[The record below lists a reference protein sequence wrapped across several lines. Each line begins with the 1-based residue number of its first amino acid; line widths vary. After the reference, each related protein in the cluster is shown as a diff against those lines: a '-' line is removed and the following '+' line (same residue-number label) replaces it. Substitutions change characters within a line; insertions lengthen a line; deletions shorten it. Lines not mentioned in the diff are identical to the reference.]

1 MHTPTPIL
9 IFLLA
14 VAIPLLG
21 YIVEVL
27 LGKFRLR
34 GYRHIARD
42 VRLLGTVIHGKADRD
57 GDDVILRGMA
67 HSWPVSVRFSHSD
80 LKPGLNIRMSVP
92 SNITLFCIPR
102 NQEREVGRVA
112 LHAAD
117 PRFDARFR
125 LSTNHPL
132 EARIVFSPSVA
143 LVEVEKLC
151 SSVATLLALENRIL
165 ELSELVL
172 PEDNVYQHVLSQ
184 IERMARI
191 ADAMAQ
197 MPGADAPKAGRG
209 FARQWNWFRTAYVGI
224 PILLILSILV
234 LAGAHKAPSAPAT
247 PAPDQVGISPD
258 EAARISDIQQWRL
271 AQPLDFEP
279 AALSWLQ
286 QKGAA
291 LAGRIPVSFPR
302 SATGGVAYILKRND
316 GPDRRS
322 ARLVMVVDG
331 QVRFDLALPQL
342 AIVAR
347 VPVDAIESIPWA
359 GRAPLGQPDSDGI
372 LVVRSLEAPETATIF
387 FFSGLHLL
395 SGKPKDYQSLS
406 VR

>member
-1 MHTPTPIL
+1 MDTPTPIL

-14 VAIPLLG
+14 VVIPLLG

-34 GYRHIARD
+34 GYGHIARD
-42 VRLLGTVIHGKADRD
+42 VRLLGTAIHGKTDRD
-57 GDDVILRGMA
+57 GDDVVLRGNA

-80 LKPGLNIRMSVP
+80 LKPGLNVRMSVP
-92 SNITLFCIPR
+92 SSITLFCIPR
-102 NQEREVGRVA
+102 NQEREVGRVP
-112 LHAAD
+112 LHSAD

-125 LSTNHPL
+125 ISTNHPL
-132 EARIVFSPSVA
+132 EARIAFTSNVR
-143 LVEVEKLC
+143 LEVEKLC
-151 SSVATLLALENRIL
+151 SSTSTLLALENRTL

-184 IERMARI
+184 IEGMAKI
-191 ADAMAQ
+191 VDATAQ
-197 MPGADAPKAGRG
+197 MPGAAATKAGSG
-209 FARQWNWFRTAYVGI
+209 FARQWNWFRTAYVGF

-234 LAGAHKAPSAPAT
+234 LNRAHQAPSVPPPLAPG
-247 PAPDQVGISPD
+247 PAGISRN
-258 EAARISDIQQWRL
+258 EAAQISDIQQWRL
-271 AQPLDFEP
+271 AQPTDFEP

-286 QKGAA
+286 QQGAR
-291 LAGRIPVSFPR
+291 LAGRIPVSFTNG
-302 SATGGVAYILKRND
+302 ATGGVAYILKRND
-316 GPDRRS
+316 GADRHS
-322 ARLVMVVDG
+322 ARLVMLVDG
-331 QVRFDLALPQL
+331 QLRFDLALPQL

-347 VPVDAIESIPWA
+347 VPVEAIESIPWA
-359 GRAPLGQPDSDGI
+359 GRAPVGQPDSDGV
-372 LVVRSLEAPETATIF
+372 LVVRSLERPETATVF

>member
-1 MHTPTPIL
+1 L

-34 GYRHIARD
+34 GYGEIARD
-42 VRLLGTVIHGKADRD
+42 VRLLGTAIHGKTDRD
-57 GDDVILRGMA
+57 GEDVVLRGNA
-67 HSWPVSVRFSHSD
+67 HSWPVSVRFSKSD

-102 NQEREVGRVA
+102 NQEREVGRVP
-112 LHAAD
+112 LHSAD
-117 PRFDARFR
+117 PRFEARFR
-125 LSTNHPL
+125 ISTNHPL
-132 EARIVFSPSVA
+132 EARIVFSSDAA

-151 SSVATLLALENRIL
+151 SSVSTLLALENRTL

-172 PEDNVYQHVLSQ
+172 PGDNVYQHVLSQ
-184 IERMARI
+184 IEGMAKI
-191 ADAMAQ
+191 ANATAQ
-197 MPGADAPKAGRG
+197 MPGAAATKAGPG
-209 FARQWNWFRTAYVGI
+209 FARQWNWFRTAYVGL

-234 LAGAHKAPSAPAT
+234 LNRAHQAPSAPAT
-247 PAPDQVGISPD
+247 PAPDPVGISRD
-258 EAARISDIQQWRL
+258 EAAQISDIQQWRL

-286 QKGAA
+286 QQGSS
-291 LAGRIPVSFPR
+291 LAGRIPVLFTN
-302 SATGGVAYILKRND
+302 SATGGVAYILKKND
-316 GPDRRS
+316 GADRRS
-322 ARLVMVVDG
+322 TRLVMFVDG
-331 QVRFDLALPQL
+331 KLRFDLALPQL

-347 VPVDAIESIPWA
+347 IPVDAIESIPWA
-359 GRAPLGQPDSDGI
+359 GRAPVGQPDSDGI
-372 LVVRSLEAPETATIF
+372 LVVRKLEGPETATVF

-395 SGKPKDYQSLS
+395 SGKPKDYHSLS